1 MFVVICTVDFYFN
14 VSVTCSI
21 SCCLWRVPY
30 PAVCDTLMDPWNT
43 CMYVCMYVDTG
54 HQADARKNVRKGL
67 SHVSRMCY
75 ICVWLW
81 GGSVCKTFDIHVFW
95 CIWYETINSILLSP
109 RCPQGGSTRLW
120 LLRCRITKE
129 NLRFLQYLPQNL
141 RKRIR
146 RDIRLHWRKQKGG
159 L

>member
-1 MFVVICTVDFYFN
+1 MYLWRVPYPVCDVFHILL
-14 VSVTCSI
+14 SVTCSI
-21 SCCLWRVPY
+21 SCCLWHTY
-30 PAVCDTLMDPWNT
+30 GSMEY
-43 CMYVCMYVDTG
+43 MHVCMYVDTG
-54 HQADARKNVRKGL
+54 HQTAARKNVRKGL

-75 ICVWLW
+75 ICVWWW
-81 GGSVCKTFDIHVFW
+81 GGTVCKTFDIHVFW

-146 RDIRLHWRKQKGG
+146 RDIRLHWRKQKDG